1 MLCVK
6 CGKKTENEQVFC
18 AHCLEVMEAYPVKSE
33 VHIQLPARPDAAVQ
47 KKQSR
52 RKRPQNKDEEIARLR
67 RKNRWLGFFT
77 ALLLLSVLVLVGK
90 LYRDAKTADEQEI
103 GKNYTYTDPTK

>member
-6 CGKKTENEQVFC
+6 CGKKTEGDQVFC
-18 AHCLEVMEAYPVKSE
+18 PHCLEVMEAYPVKSD
-33 VHIQLPARPDAAVQ
+33 VHIQLPVRPNAAAQ

-77 ALLLLSVLVLVGK
+77 VVLLLALLLLVGK
-90 LYRDAKTADEQEI
+90 TYQDARKASEQEI
-103 GKNYTYTDPTK
+103 GKNYTYTEPTK